1 MKSVGDSMSS
11 ALKETA
17 MGGLA
22 ASPTGIRLRK
32 EVFGE

>member
-1 MKSVGDSMSS
+1 
-11 ALKETA
+11 LKETA

>member
-1 MKSVGDSMSS
+1 
-11 ALKETA
+11 